1 MTEQLQFEGM
11 ETPEPEQEKYPY
23 LYRQGTASDGTARTY
38 IRGANGL
45 TIMGSTQGYNDL
57 RDRARSEEIA
67 LEALFWD
74 PSLRTFR
81 DHLIVAAIAL
91 SLATSDLPR
100 PPHRPS
106 LADTATGSNDG

>member
-1 MTEQLQFEGM
+1 M

-45 TIMGSTQGYNDL
+45 TIMGSTQGYNDI

-91 SLATSDLPR
+91 SLAAVKNRGALR
-100 PPHRPS
+100 PPCFP
-106 LADTATGSNDG
+106 DTAAGSNDG